1 MVPGIPPKTARLE
14 SRFCKQRIFKFN
26 PLLIYDAAFQADG
39 GETRRRYESLL
50 QQASHPHL
58 DLASRAVCCVWVK
71 CVDPV
76 RYPLPSV
83 QADTDKQRLDEQ
95 LSNAMASVSHL
106 DGEKEALAAQLGS
119 LRCEFEERV
128 ATMAHTEQA
137 LLSAEAR
144 AAGANESLERLERLQ
159 KAYSELS
166 SKVDNSAAAQGALE
180 TKCKELT
187 TVWQQVPSQTHLK
200 PISNTSLFFKSKYY
214 VATNWG

>member
-1 MVPGIPPKTARLE
+1 MMLLFRLTGGKPGVGTNRCCSRPVIHTLTLHHVPYVVYGLNVLTRSGI
-14 SRFCKQRIFKFN
+14 
-26 PLLIYDAAFQADG
+26 
-39 GETRRRYESLL
+39 
-50 QQASHPHL
+50 H
-58 DLASRAVCCVWVK
+58 
-71 CVDPV
+71 
-76 RYPLPSV
+76 LPSV